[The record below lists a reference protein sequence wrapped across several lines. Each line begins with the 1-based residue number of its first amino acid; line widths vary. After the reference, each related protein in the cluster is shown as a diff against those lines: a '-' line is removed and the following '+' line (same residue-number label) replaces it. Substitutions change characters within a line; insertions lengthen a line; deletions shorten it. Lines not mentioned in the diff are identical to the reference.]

1 MIFANDYKGACD
13 SEVLN
18 AAISN
23 KGEDGIVVI
32 ERRRSDTDPERD
44 FWLIDSAILLPS
56 NTTVVLKDCKIKL
69 SDRARD
75 NFFRTANCGFGIE
88 HPEPVRNIHI
98 RGEGL
103 CILEGADHPRA
114 TGDGGK
120 ILKCPC
126 PHLPEDICRVAEYVP
141 AERRARG
148 EITFADVHSYSYGTD
163 AGRDDESQYGDWRGI
178 GILFACAEDFSI
190 SGVRIVESH
199 GWGISLEACSKGS
212 IERIEFDAR
221 MHKTIDG
228 MEMNLEN
235 EDGIDIRNGCHDLVI
250 SDIIGSTGDDVVA
263 LTAIA
268 NPCINYKP
276 GGSLRSTHVM
286 HNDFER
292 RDPDIHDIVIRNVR
306 AHSYLCYTLRLLAVG
321 IAKIYNVDACGITDT
336 APSNTMSRGTVQ
348 IGNKGTY
355 GEVHPD
361 SVYNVRLSNI
371 VCNSRGAVIVAGYLS
386 DSEITDVT
394 NNNPSCE
401 AIAVHREDGLKN
413 VRTSNIKT
421 LSKE

>member
-1 MIFANDYKGACD
+1 MVNANDFHRASD
-13 SEVLN
+13 SETLN
-18 AAISN
+18 AAIVAA
-23 KGEDGIVVI
+23 GDGGTVVI
-32 ERRRSDTDPERD
+32 EKRRRGSSPERD
-44 FWLIDSAILLPS
+44 FWLLDSAILLPS
-56 NTTVVLKDCKIKL
+56 NTTVILRDCRIKL

-75 NFFRTANCGFGIE
+75 NFFRTANCGLGIE
-88 HPEPVRNIHI
+88 SPGPVEGIHI

-126 PHLPEDICRVAEYVP
+126 PHLPEDICRVAEYIP

-163 AGRDDESQYGDWRGI
+163 AGRCGESQYGDWRGI
-178 GILFACAEDFSI
+178 GILFANAKDFSI

-199 GWGISLEACSKGS
+199 GWGISLEACSHGR

-228 MEMNLEN
+228 MVMNIEN

-250 SDIIGSTGDDVVA
+250 SDITGSTGDDVVA

-268 NPCINYKP
+268 NPDAPYKP

-321 IAKIYNVDACGITDT
+321 IAKIYNIDACGITDT
-336 APSNTMSRGTVQ
+336 APANTLSRGTVQ

-355 GEVHPD
+355 GEVRPD
-361 SVYNVRLSNI
+361 SVYRVRLSDV
-371 VCNSRGAVIVAGYLS
+371 VCNSKGAIIVAGYLS
-386 DSEITDVT
+386 DSEITKVK
-394 NNNPSCE
+394 NCNPSCE
-401 AIAVHREDGLKN
+401 TVAVLREGGLKN
-413 VRTSNIKT
+413 VRIDQITKG
-421 LSKE
+421 